1 MRNLVFSSLLA
12 LSCWLAPAA
21 HAQDWR
27 PLLNGKNLDGW
38 QARGEGIWTVMPD
51 GSLLGQRS
59 HDKPSDPFGKPW
71 PIDSKEFDSWLYRQ
85 AWLYTS
91 ASYGQF
97 DLHVEYFLPAHT
109 NSGISIRDVSRA
121 HYAIGEAGKADP
133 PLTTALKGTPAHIG
147 YEIQLIDGDSD
158 KYPTGS
164 VYTFV
169 AARKGVQ
176 KRDEWNSMDIES
188 RTNMIRVKVNGVV
201 VAEYAGD
208 PARSK
213 TGPIGLQLH
222 DQFTF
227 VMFRNIK
234 IREIK

>member
-1 MRNLVFSSLLA
+1 MRILLFSSLLLPA
-12 LSCWLAPAA
+12 LWLAPAA
-21 HAQDWR
+21 SAQDWR

-38 QARGEGIWTVMPD
+38 QARGDGIWTVMPD
-51 GSLLGQRS
+51 GSLLGQRR
-59 HDKPSDPFGKPW
+59 HDKPNSPFGKPW
-71 PIDSKEFDSWLYRQ
+71 PIDSRQYESWLYRQ

-91 ASYGQF
+91 ASYGQY
-97 DLHVEYFLPAHT
+97 DLHVEYFLPARM

-121 HYAIGEAGKADP
+121 HYAIGEAGAADP
-133 PLTTALKGTPAHIG
+133 PLPTTLKGTPAHIG
-147 YEIQLIDGDSD
+147 YEIQLIDDEAE

-169 AARKGVQ
+169 AAKRGVQ

-188 RTNMIRVKVNGVV
+188 RTNLIRIKVNGVV

-227 VMFRNIK
+227 VMFRNIR
-234 IREIK
+234 IREIR

>member
-1 MRNLVFSSLLA
+1 MRNVALFSLLVSA
-12 LSCWLAPAA
+12 LGLIPAVP
-21 HAQDWR
+21 AQDWR

-38 QARGEGIWTVMPD
+38 QARGEGVWTVMPD
-51 GSLLGQRS
+51 GSLLGQRR
-59 HDKPSDPFGKPW
+59 HDKPESPFGKPW
-71 PIDSKEFDSWLYRQ
+71 PIDSKQYESWLYRQ

-91 ASYGQF
+91 ATYGQF
-97 DLHVEYFLPAHT
+97 DLHVEYFLPART

-121 HYAIGEAGKADP
+121 HYAIGDAGAADP
-133 PLTTALKGTPAHIG
+133 PLQTQLKGTPAHIG
-147 YEIQLIDGDSD
+147 YEIQLMDGDSD

-164 VYTFV
+164 IYTFV
-169 AARKGVQ
+169 PAKKGVH

-188 RTNMIRVKVNGVV
+188 RTNLIRVKVNGEV

-227 VMFRNIK
+227 VMFRNIR

>member
-1 MRNLVFSSLLA
+1 MRNLVLSTLLLA
-12 LSCWLAPAA
+12 VSLVPPAP
-21 HAQDWR
+21 AQDWR

-51 GSLLGQRS
+51 GSLLGQRR
-59 HDKPSDPFGKPW
+59 HDRPEEPFGKPW
-71 PIDSKEFDSWLYRQ
+71 PVDSKQYQSWLYRQ
-85 AWLYTS
+85 AWLYTTAAYS
-91 ASYGQF
+91 QF
-97 DLHVEYFLPAHT
+97 DLHVEYFLPART

-121 HYAIGEAGKADP
+121 HYAIGEAGAADP
-133 PLTTALKGTPAHIG
+133 PLQTTLKGTPAHIG
-147 YEIQLIDGDSD
+147 YEIQLIDGDAD

-169 AARKGVQ
+169 AAKKGVQ
-176 KRDEWNSMDIES
+176 KRDEWNSIDIES
-188 RTNMIRVKVNGVV
+188 RTNLIRVKVNGEV
-201 VAEYAGD
+201 VAEFAGD

-227 VMFRNIK
+227 VMFRNIR
-234 IREIK
+234 IREMK